1 MKTKRF
7 CWILLLNLLVL
18 TAGAEPYET
27 VVLKNGSVL
36 EGYISVQHPGKDI
49 IFFAEKA
56 TVYIPVKQVKS
67 VLEYDIEIETL
78 SDPWKAWVGDNPLL
92 VKTVRGSKFLQM
104 TDIILAETAE
114 NDTVVLDSAVV
125 RETNTP
131 LYSNWNVVPRKVR
144 ILEKGEVIKY
154 LDFTPNSYYLDWKD
168 IQAIKRA
175 PRATTDL
182 TGLIDVVALR
192 TGEKYEGQII
202 EQIPGE
208 RIRLLK
214 NDGIVEVINAGQ
226 IAFQQKKKLNP
237 NQSLF
242 EQSPL
247 LDVVCIK
254 KDEDTGIIVEQNY
267 GGEKEP
273 GYLLI
278 QNERGDILRRNSIT
292 VTETRKKANPD
303 YKPLTDVIVGKGE
316 ILVNRKES
324 AKAVIEKQE
333 GLLIV
338 DTASRTTVLSADS
351 IGGTRRGAA
360 DHR

>member
-1 MKTKRF
+1 MYT
-7 CWILLLNLLVL
+7 
-18 TAGAEPYET
+18 G
-27 VVLKNGSVL
+27 
-36 EGYISVQHPGKDI
+36 
-49 IFFAEKA
+49 
-56 TVYIPVKQVKS
+56 
-67 VLEYDIEIETL
+67 
-78 SDPWKAWVGDNPLL
+78 
-92 VKTVRGSKFLQM
+92 
-104 TDIILAETAE
+104 
-114 NDTVVLDSAVV
+114 
-125 RETNTP
+125 
-131 LYSNWNVVPRKVR
+131 
-144 ILEKGEVIKY
+144 KGEVIKY

-292 VTETRKKANPD
+292 VTETRKKRIRIIN
-303 YKPLTDVIVGKGE
+303 L
-316 ILVNRKES
+316 
-324 AKAVIEKQE
+324 
-333 GLLIV
+333 
-338 DTASRTTVLSADS
+338 
-351 IGGTRRGAA
+351 
-360 DHR
+360 

>member
-278 QNERGDILRRNSIT
+278 QNERGDILRRNSIA
-292 VTETRKKANPD
+292 VTETRKKS
-303 YKPLTDVIVGKGE
+303 
-316 ILVNRKES
+316 ES
-324 AKAVIEKQE
+324 
-333 GLLIV
+333 GL
-338 DTASRTTVLSADS
+338 
-351 IGGTRRGAA
+351 
-360 DHR
+360 

>member
-92 VKTVRGSKFLQM
+92 IKTVRGSKFLQM

-131 LYSNWNVVPRKVR
+131 LYSNWNVVPRKVC

-338 DTASRTTVLSADS
+338 DTASRATVLSGRFHRWYADC
-351 IGGTRRGAA
+351 GKTE
-360 DHR
+360 